1 MGYKRKVFYKK
12 INPLSIAIQALHLH
26 QTFPES
32 KITFHG
38 NNRLTWRGFITPTSL
53 SQKYHIEIRYKFK
66 EKPDV
71 VVIAPPFERYDDE
84 KLPHVFSRNRL
95 CLFRY
100 KYFEWNSEMRI
111 DQTIIPWASLWL
123 FYYEIWLATGIWC
136 GGDEHANGKNKI
148 ESG

>member
-12 INPLSIAIQALHLH
+12 INPLSIAMQALHLR
-26 QTFPES
+26 QSFPES
-32 KITFHG
+32 RIILHG
-38 NNRLTWRGFITPTSL
+38 NNRLIWRGLLAPTPL
-53 SQKYHIEIRYKFK
+53 SQKYYIQTRYKFK
-66 EKPDV
+66 ERPDV
-71 VVIAPPFERYDDE
+71 VVVTPPLERYDD
-84 KLPHVFSRNRL
+84 KKIPHVFSGNRL

-111 DQTIIPWASLWL
+111 DQTIIPWTSLWL

-136 GGDEHANGKNKI
+136 GGGEHANGKKKI